1 MPGCHQRAFE
11 VGGSY
16 LEIPDWQKFCHYKNR
31 PPRWI
36 KVHTS
41 ILSDDDYL
49 GLTPH
54 QRGVLQGLWLLYAK
68 TGGCLCASP
77 SSLGRQLGF
86 PINTRTLAALNHAGF
101 VRFFAS
107 EVLGP

>member
-1 MPGCHQRAFE
+1 MPGYHQRAFE

-54 QRGVLQGLWLLYAK
+54 QRGVLQEASYSRPGR
-68 TGGCLCASP
+68 TRELCAFI
-77 SSLGRQLGF
+77 L
-86 PINTRTLAALNHAGF
+86 F
-101 VRFFAS
+101 VSFLRVYDS
-107 EVLGP
+107 VSGEV